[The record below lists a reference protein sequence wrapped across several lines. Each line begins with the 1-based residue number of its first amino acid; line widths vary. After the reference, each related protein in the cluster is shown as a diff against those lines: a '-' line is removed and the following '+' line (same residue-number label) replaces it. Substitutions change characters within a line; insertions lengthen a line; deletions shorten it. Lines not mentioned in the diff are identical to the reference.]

1 MSVVT
6 LHKSTCLFPSRF
18 ISYPRTET
26 NMFPQNLNLTLLV
39 EQQTQD
45 NEWGNFAQRILES
58 GGPTPRNGN
67 KSDQAHPPIHPTKY
81 TNSLQVRNLSVRTRA
96 AITYQ
101 FTWWQCL
108 IIFLFLKGNE
118 KRLYE
123 FIVRHF
129 LACCSKDAQGQE
141 VTVEIEIAE
150 ERFSASGLTIIAR
163 NYLEVYPYD
172 KWYNKVITTRSITH
186 FIADHIELSFVFST
200 GVMPLFLHR

>member
-1 MSVVT
+1 
-6 LHKSTCLFPSRF
+6 
-18 ISYPRTET
+18 
-26 NMFPQNLNLTLLV
+26 MFPQNLNLTMLV

-81 TNSLQVRNLSVRTRA
+81 TNSLQ
-96 AITYQ
+96 
-101 FTWWQCL
+101 
-108 IIFLFLKGNE
+108 GNE

-163 NYLEVYPYD
+163 NYLEVYPFD
-172 KWYNKVITTRSITH
+172 KWYNKVNTAQN
-186 FIADHIELSFVFST
+186 IA
-200 GVMPLFLHR
+200 